1 MQVHMDLAAINFWA
15 HLVPEVLTSVAGT
28 SVFYLFFHWIPVS
41 IVMLVH
47 VWNFGS
53 NIVTE
58 GMDGN
63 HMSMDRVS
71 ARQNIVKVNAAYHA
85 MHHITPENYYSSYF
99 NLFDL
104 LFGRSCT
111 IRHRKFLI
119 TGAGGALGSAMKRRI
134 EALGG
139 IVDVARH
146 GVDFG
151 PGQVDRMRDKLA
163 RADVLILAHGAK
175 GADAW
180 DANYTTFA
188 QLADLFIELGRD
200 RLVPPEIWAIGSE
213 VEFHGDMGQPDLVD
227 YAASKR
233 AFARRA
239 LGYYRSEDVLYRHVV
254 PSAFTSAMGPGPM
267 SADAVAGIA
276 LFFIRRG
283 LSYVPVTLTT
293 LAFWNY
299 FRFIRQTPESSPI
312 SAPVAI
318 DSGAGR

>member
-1 MQVHMDLAAINFWA
+1 
-15 HLVPEVLTSVAGT
+15 
-28 SVFYLFFHWIPVS
+28 
-41 IVMLVH
+41 
-47 VWNFGS
+47 
-53 NIVTE
+53 
-58 GMDGN
+58 
-63 HMSMDRVS
+63 
-71 ARQNIVKVNAAYHA
+71 
-85 MHHITPENYYSSYF
+85 
-99 NLFDL
+99 
-104 LFGRSCT
+104 
-111 IRHRKFLI
+111 
-119 TGAGGALGSAMKRRI
+119 
-134 EALGG
+134 
-139 IVDVARH
+139 
-146 GVDFG
+146 
-151 PGQVDRMRDKLA
+151 MRDKLA

-239 LGYYRSEDVLYRHVV
+239 LGYYRSEDVLYRHIV